1 MRKEPLEED
10 LDYIARYPLQYEQL
24 KDTTVLVTGATGLIG
39 VSIVRALI
47 AIGNIHVIALVRN
60 IEKLDLIR
68 WFLLSARI
76 LRENLK
82 KLLVTE
88 LPVFAV
94 SMM

>member
-60 IEKLDLIR
+60 IEKANKLYNRYELDNIDFVVSDITAPVNIR
-68 WFLLSARI
+68 
-76 LRENLK
+76 K
-82 KLLVTE
+82 KN
-88 LPVFAV
+88 
-94 SMM
+94 

>member
-60 IEKLDLIR
+60 IEKANKLYNRYELDNIDFVVSDITAPVNIR
-68 WFLLSARI
+68 
-76 LRENLK
+76 K
-82 KLLVTE
+82 K
-88 LPVFAV
+88 
-94 SMM
+94 S

>member
-60 IEKLDLIR
+60 IENWSGCTCSEGCADNSIYCYQC
-68 WFLLSARI
+68 
-76 LRENLK
+76 
-82 KLLVTE
+82 
-88 LPVFAV
+88 
-94 SMM
+94 